1 MKKHAPIAQLVEQDT
16 FNVKVTGSS
25 PVGGTLS
32 IDQAL
37 VAKEGDRVTC
47 YGLECEIEGIK
58 FFSTTNYP
66 YFKLKIISGERKKI
80 PKGRIKDIERCY
92 LTYHLI
98 SFSKREI

>member
-1 MKKHAPIAQLVEQDT
+1 MKKGPVAQSVEQHP
-16 FNVKVTGSS
+16 FKVTVIGSS
-25 PVGGTLS
+25 PIGVNMS